1 VKQKLAYAAHILRDS
16 SGSNA
21 SLLLEGKLE
30 GKKAGGRSQR
40 TWIDDIDT

>member
-1 VKQKLAYAAHILRDS
+1 VKQKPAYAEHILRDS

-21 SLLLEGKLE
+21 SLLLEWKLE